1 MILKEIF
8 EDESGVSPVIAVVL
22 MVAITVILAAVI
34 GGFVLTDNPLGDP
47 APQVSWS
54 YDYDSSTDTVTV
66 LHEDGDEIRDN
77 KLVVRVDGENE
88 EDVDVPLSVGDEFE
102 VDDVES
108 GEEVTLV
115 WQNDER
121 TTSTIG
127 SYTAP

>member
-47 APQVSWS
+47 TPQVSWS

>member
-34 GGFVLTDNPLGDP
+34 GGFVLNDNPLGDP

-88 EDVDVPLSVGDEFE
+88 EDVDVPLSGGDEFE